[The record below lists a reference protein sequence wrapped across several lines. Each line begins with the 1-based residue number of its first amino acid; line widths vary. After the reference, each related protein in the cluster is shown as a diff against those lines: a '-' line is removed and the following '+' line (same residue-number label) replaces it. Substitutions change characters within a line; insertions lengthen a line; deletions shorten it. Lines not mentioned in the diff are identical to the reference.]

1 MGSRQTS
8 TACVNCRSRRIK
20 CNESKPRCAQCAR
33 AGLVCWGYR
42 SQTELRIVNMEG
54 KQDGKKKKQKKRSNN
69 PSDSDSTAADRA
81 SSSSSARR
89 RRRGELLSLP
99 RFNFSIPTESVAQV
113 FFFRHY
119 SMTGANKFY
128 AIQSATGLPTAKM
141 LGIWAVG
148 LAGVANSERDHG
160 VMALARTKYGLT
172 LHSINDAI
180 QKRGEATTE
189 CTVGAVVMM
198 AMFEII
204 ACRDNSSLEA
214 WVCHTQAAATLI
226 RHWSEDEWNKAI
238 DIRPFLHL
246 FYLLAM
252 SCLIRRVPVP
262 IHIRE
267 LCRSSPALIS
277 DMDLLPA
284 RQLFGIIC
292 RFTDLHSLENTDQV
306 TKITEM
312 VSRAVSLEEELLS
325 WESNLPHTCR
335 YTDPDKGHGDSH
347 HVYACAWQVFIWNQY
362 RICRIL
368 VHTMLLR
375 YLDSLA
381 LPVKQAHP
389 VLMAAHASQQ
399 EASRKIL
406 ATMMLD
412 IRGSVSYI
420 LGLYETTKTS
430 NSLSPEHSG
439 VFGLLGSIQVLIG
452 VVDIGG
458 EDAEWL
464 SEMLETM
471 GSQWGIGQALVLGRY
486 LREKSRV

>member
-1 MGSRQTS
+1 MGSRPTS

-42 SQTELRIVNMEG
+42 SQTELRIVNMAG
-54 KQDGKKKKQKKRSNN
+54 TQDGSKKKKKHKKRSNN
-69 PSDSDSTAADRA
+69 PNDSDSTAADKA
-81 SSSSSARR
+81 SSSSSRR
-89 RRRGELLSLP
+89 QQHGELLSLP

-148 LAGVANSERDHG
+148 LAGVANSEKDHG

-198 AMFEII
+198 AMFE
-204 ACRDNSSLEA
+204 
-214 WVCHTQAAATLI
+214 
-226 RHWSEDEWNKAI
+226 
-238 DIRPFLHL
+238 
-246 FYLLAM
+246 AM

-262 IHIRE
+262 THIRE

-292 RFTDLHSLENTDQV
+292 RFTDLYSLENTDQV
-306 TKITEM
+306 TRITEM

-325 WESNLPHTCR
+325 WESNLPHTYR
-335 YTDPDKGHGDSH
+335 YTDPDKGHGDPH

-381 LPVKQAHP
+381 LPVTQAHP

-439 VFGLLGSIQVLIG
+439 MFGLLGSLQVLIG

-458 EDAEWL
+458 EDADWL

-471 GSQWGIGQALVLGRY
+471 GGRWGIGQALVLGRY
-486 LREKSRV
+486 LRAKSRVGVED

>member
-1 MGSRQTS
+1 M
-8 TACVNCRSRRIK
+8 A
-20 CNESKPRCAQCAR
+20 
-33 AGLVCWGYR
+33 
-42 SQTELRIVNMEG
+42 G
-54 KQDGKKKKQKKRSNN
+54 KQDGRKKQKKRS
-69 PSDSDSTAADRA
+69 DSDSTADKA
-81 SSSSSARR
+81 SSSDRTSSSSRR
-89 RRRGELLSLP
+89 RQQHGELLSLP

-128 AIQSATGLPTAKM
+128 AMQSATSLPTAKM

-204 ACRDNSSLEA
+204 ACRDSLSLEA
-214 WVCHTQAAATLI
+214 WICHIQAAATLI
-226 RHWSEDEWNKAI
+226 RQWSEDEWKKAI
-238 DIRPFLHL
+238 DVRAFLHL

-277 DMDLLPA
+277 DGDLLPA

-292 RFTDLHSLENTDQV
+292 RFTDMHSLENTDQV

-312 VSRAVSLEEELLS
+312 VSTAMSLEEELLS
-325 WESNLPHTCR
+325 WESNLPHAYR
-335 YTDPDKGHGDSH
+335 YTDPDKGHGHSH
-347 HVYACAWQVFIWNQY
+347 HVYACSLQAFIWNQY

-381 LPVKQAHP
+381 LPVTQAHP

-420 LGLYETTKTS
+420 FGLYETTKAN

-439 VFGLLGSIQVLIG
+439 VFGLLGAIQVLIG

-458 EDAEWL
+458 EDADWL
-464 SEMLETM
+464 SEMLELM
-471 GSQWGIGQALVLGRY
+471 GSRWGIGQALVLGRC
-486 LREKSRV
+486 LRTKNRVGVED